1 MKSSKN
7 IIFSIFLA
15 SLVFITPLKTNALT
29 IEEIMKNAS
38 SLLPININEIKNT
51 VNYDYHKEIE
61 EISSILDES
70 LNHSE
75 FANEKLVELN
85 TLMNTINEDNKVLL
99 SIKDK
104 QEYDK
109 LVTTLKEKV
118 EEAKEIN
125 SNAKTSSQTGLDKY
139 NEALEKYI
147 SLKTELEE
155 RKETAETIL
164 NTNISTVNTKLD
176 IINGLLEELT
186 EKENKLKEAYEEA
199 TIAYENAKENANVA
213 NNNFSEKLEELKEYV
228 EVNGEQELNDLIQV
242 NTEYLA
248 SGVLY
253 ATSQVALK
261 LIDLEFD
268 LVEKEIAS
276 LEADLTSL
284 DEQLAPYKETLTNK
298 ENELDT
304 LNSELDSLKED
315 LTANGTVT
323 EINAQITSEKT
334 VLEDL
339 KEAKENAEESIETC
353 SNYIGELNAAIENND
368 TKKVVELLLKNEESY
383 GFTDKNIRVTIETK
397 FNSNFELVNY
407 VFVTDIDTST
417 EYVYSYKTNDG
428 IVTISEQNKVAE
440 HEVTELTGT
449 FTAGKYLAYLNGK
462 EVEIVSVGNISGFY
476 ESSKLYSL
484 SYNNGWKATT
494 STDECESYT
503 NIPVIGKICTT
514 YKQVSYDVIVTEA
527 EHYEQGTSNPI
538 TSQAAVDRC
547 NALSTNSIDAQITSQ
562 EEIITAL
569 ENKLTIATT
578 LENQITAKENEIAT
592 KENEVTE
599 AETNLNNQKATITS
613 ENGMTYAEIEAKL
626 DELDDK
632 LNHYP
637 TLGDEGFADD
647 LANIGE
653 ITSLIANAAQS
664 NIDIQTLVETIN
676 NLNVGLNI
684 KKELISQID
693 NILANN
699 YNNAKQ
705 DLIDVAGEDLEN
717 ISNILKEITPL
728 ISEVAESNLKLLE
741 ETVKYELAKANYNT
755 LTEAK
760 EIVNNAKEDALN
772 ELEELENLK
781 ENNNLDLSDLDNKFK
796 EAEESLVNVENEV
809 EVEINEYVIVETE
822 EPENNTETE
831 TDTTI
836 KEETKPNK
844 NNSNKNED
852 KLENNN
858 TKPETEENKG
868 EVFDPEEEFNW
879 LNLLWLLP
887 IVLIIFFIIFL
898 IKRKKDKDEE

>member
-29 IEEIMKNAS
+29 VEEIMKNAS

-70 LNHSE
+70 LNYSE

-85 TLMNTINEDNKVLL
+85 TLMNTINEDNKTLL

-125 SNAKTSSQTGLDKY
+125 NNAKTSSQTGLDKY

-186 EKENKLKEAYEEA
+186 EKENKLKEAYDEA

-261 LIDLEFD
+261 LIDLEID

-284 DEQLAPYKETLTNK
+284 DEQLAPYKEALTNK
-298 ENELDT
+298 ENELAT
-304 LNSELDSLKED
+304 LNGELDSLEEN
-315 LTANGTVT
+315 LTANGTVA
-323 EINAQITSEKT
+323 EINAQITSEKA

-339 KEAKENAEESIETC
+339 KESKENAKEAIETC

-383 GFTDKNIRVTIETK
+383 GFTDKNITVTIETK

-407 VFVTDIDTST
+407 VFVTDIDTSK
-417 EYVYSYKTNDG
+417 EFVYSYEVKDNV
-428 IVTISEQNKVAE
+428 VTISEQNKVAE

-449 FTAGKYLAYLNGK
+449 LTSGKYLAHFNGNTYNITSINVDLDFYNININGFIANK
-462 EVEIVSVGNISGFY
+462 KYYEVKRE
-476 ESSKLYSL
+476 
-484 SYNNGWKATT
+484 NNSWVAVEKTLLGDRNKTT
-494 STDECESYT
+494 IT
-503 NIPVIGKICTT
+503 
-514 YKQVSYDVIVTEA
+514 VTEA

-538 TSQAAVDRC
+538 TSQAAIDRC
-547 NALSTNSIDAQITSQ
+547 NALSTNSIDAQITLQ
-562 EEIITAL
+562 EAKINAL
-569 ENKLTIATT
+569 EDKLTIATT

-592 KENEVTE
+592 KENEITE
-599 AETNLNNQKATITS
+599 AKTNLNNQKATITS

-637 TLGDEGFADD
+637 TLGDDGFADD

-653 ITSLIANAAQS
+653 ITSLIANAAQG

-717 ISNILKEITPL
+717 ISNILKEIAPL

-772 ELEELENLK
+772 ELEELENIK

-809 EVEINEYVIVETE
+809 EVEINEYVIVEDENAGTE
-822 EPENNTETE
+822 EPENNTDTE

-887 IVLIIFFIIFL
+887 IALIIFFIIFL
-898 IKRKKDKDEE
+898 ILRKKDKDEE